1 MPVHLRDRLYILNLA
16 TMCRMV
22 LRKTY
27 FDKDEENIVTPK
39 EFTEMIEEVFFLNGV
54 LDIEDAIPWL
64 AFLDLQGHVKRMKD
78 VHKKLD
84 KFYEHILDEH
94 YDRRKSVKDFGAIK
108 DLADVLVQLAKDPT
122 LEVKPERHHI
132 KALFAIEVGQL

>member
-22 LRKTY
+22 LGKTY
-27 FDKDEENIVTPK
+27 IDKDEENIVTPK

-64 AFLDLQGHVKRMKD
+64 AFLDLQGHVKGMKD

-94 YDRRKSVKDFGAIK
+94 YDS
-108 DLADVLVQLAKDPT
+108 
-122 LEVKPERHHI
+122 
-132 KALFAIEVGQL
+132 